1 MPVEEVEEEEEEEDI
16 ILVKS
21 VCRGPFLVA
30 VCGVF
35 ILLRDVLLHYV
46 EM

>member
-1 MPVEEVEEEEEEEDI
+1 MPVKEEEEEDI

-21 VCRGPFLVA
+21 VCRGPFLVT
-30 VCGVF
+30 VYGVF
-35 ILLRDVLLHYV
+35 VLLRDVLLHYV

>member
-1 MPVEEVEEEEEEEDI
+1 MHNIVFFSGEYVI

-30 VCGVF
+30 VYGEF
-35 ILLRDVLLHYV
+35 ILRRELLLRYV
-46 EM
+46 GL